1 MRIFFALTLSE
12 GEIGRIEHIQSLLK
26 NRFNQND
33 MIWVPPQNF
42 HVTVK
47 FIGELDE
54 ANLSSMYTAGED
66 TGSFLNPFSF
76 TLTGPSLFPS
86 RHQPHSIALM
96 CKKEIPELNGLAAV
110 LDEALG
116 KKGATPEA
124 RPFRAHLTLARF
136 RDRRAKENSNSL
148 PDDIDSSVK
157 IMVES
162 CSLMKSDLS
171 MNIPRY
177 TVLQNFPL
185 RIS

>member
-12 GEIGRIEHIQSLLK
+12 GEIGRIELIQSLLK
-26 NRFNQND
+26 SRLNENA
-33 MIWVPPQNF
+33 MIWVPHQNF
-42 HVTVK
+42 HVTLK
-47 FIGELDE
+47 FIGEYEE
-54 ANLSSMYTAGED
+54 ANLSSMYKAGED
-66 TGSFLNPFSF
+66 TASFLNPFAF
-76 TLTGPSLFPS
+76 TLTGPSIFPS
-86 RHQPHSIALM
+86 RHHPHSIALK
-96 CKKEIPELNGLAAV
+96 CKKEIPELNELAAV
-110 LDEALG
+110 LDEALR
-116 KKGATPEA
+116 KKGATPDA

-148 PDDIDSSVK
+148 PDNIDSSVE